1 MMSVATVAQGTTVFV
16 ENIFESRYRHVE
28 ELTRLG
34 ANIKVAN
41 KVAVVEGVDSLF
53 GTKVSAKELRG
64 AASLVV
70 ASLRAEGTTEID
82 GIKFLERGYE
92 NLEVTLTE
100 LGADIKKV

>member
-1 MMSVATVAQGTTVFV
+1 M
-16 ENIFESRYRHVE
+16 
-28 ELTRLG
+28 
-34 ANIKVAN
+34 
-41 KVAVVEGVDSLF
+41 VEGVDRLF
-53 GTKVSAKELRG
+53 GTKVAAKELRG

-92 NLEVTLTE
+92 NLEVTLSE